1 LTAAARVFLVG
12 GVLSYRAL
20 FNWMQPVV
28 YVPTM
33 LGGPF
38 FQILFFAYI
47 GRASG
52 VESDAFFVVGN
63 AVQVS
68 AMAGIFGVAMTI
80 GGERWTQTLSLVL
93 VSPANRFALFLGRA
107 LPLIVNGFVL
117 SCFGFVVGLAL
128 LDFELD
134 PSVLPG
140 LAACV
145 LVTTA
150 SCSALGFIIG
160 SLGLYAREIFVA
172 ANLAYIGLLLFCGV
186 NVPLDEL
193 PAWMSTISQGL
204 PLTHGIEAARLV
216 AGGATLGSVDGLILR
231 EALVGACYATAAYM
245 LFRAFEAVGRR
256 NASFDRY

>member
-1 LTAAARVFLVG
+1 LTAARVFVVG

-20 FNWMQPVV
+20 FHWMRPLV

-52 VESDAFFVVGN
+52 VESDSFFVVGN

-128 LDFELD
+128 LDFELE
-134 PSVLPG
+134 PRVLPG

-150 SCSALGFIIG
+150 SCSAFGFIIG
-160 SLGLYAREIFVA
+160 SIGLYAREIFVG

-193 PAWMSTISQGL
+193 PAWMRAISEIL

-216 AGGATLGSVDGLILR
+216 AEGTALGSVDGLILR
-231 EALVGACYATAAYM
+231 EALVGASYAAAAYV
-245 LFRAFEAVGRR
+245 LFRAFEAAGRR
-256 NASFDRY
+256 NASFDQY

>member
-1 LTAAARVFLVG
+1 LTAARIFVVG

-117 SCFGFVVGLAL
+117 SSFGFVVGLAL
-128 LDFELD
+128 LDFELEA
-134 PSVLPG
+134 SVLPA

-150 SCSALGFIIG
+150 SCTAFGFIIG
-160 SLGLYAREIFVA
+160 SIGLYAREIFVA

-193 PAWMSTISQGL
+193 PAWMRAISEVL
-204 PLTHGIEAARLV
+204 PLTHGIQAARLV
-216 AGGATLGSVDGLILR
+216 ADGATLASVDGLILR
-231 EALVGACYATAAYM
+231 EVLVGVGYATAAYV
-245 LFRAFEAVGRR
+245 LFRAFEAAGRR
-256 NASFDRY
+256 AASFDNY

>member
-1 LTAAARVFLVG
+1 MTSARIFVVG

-117 SCFGFVVGLAL
+117 SSFGFVVGLVL
-128 LDFELD
+128 LDFELE
-134 PSVLPG
+134 PRVLPA

-145 LVTTA
+145 LLTTA
-150 SCSALGFIIG
+150 SCTAFGFIIG
-160 SLGLYAREIFVA
+160 SVGLYAREIFVA

-193 PAWMSTISQGL
+193 PAWMRAISETL
-204 PLTHGIEAARLV
+204 PLTHGIQAARLV
-216 AGGATLGSVDGLILR
+216 ADGASLASVDGLILR
-231 EALVGACYATAAYM
+231 EALVGTGYTAAAYL
-245 LFRAFEAVGRR
+245 LFRTFEAAGRR
-256 NASFDRY
+256 TASFDNY

>member
-1 LTAAARVFLVG
+1 MTAARVFVVG

-33 LGGPF
+33 LGGPL

-52 VESDAFFVVGN
+52 VESDSFFVIGN

-68 AMAGIFGVAMTI
+68 AMAGVFGVAITI

-107 LPLIVNGFVL
+107 LPLILNGFVL
-117 SCFGFVVGLAL
+117 SCFGFAVGLAL
-128 LDFELD
+128 LDFELE
-134 PSVLPG
+134 PSVLPA

-150 SCSALGFIIG
+150 SCSAFGFIIG
-160 SLGLYAREIFVA
+160 AIGLYARDIIVA

-193 PAWMSTISQGL
+193 PAWMRAISEIL
-204 PLTHGIEAARLV
+204 PLTHGIQAARLV
-216 AGGATLGSVDGLILR
+216 ADGAALGSVDGLILR
-231 EALVGACYATAAYM
+231 EVLVGAGYAIAAYA
-245 LFRAFEAVGRR
+245 LFRAFEAAGRR
-256 NASFDRY
+256 KASFDQF

>member
-1 LTAAARVFLVG
+1 MSSAARVFLFG

-33 LGGPF
+33 LGGPL

-107 LPLIVNGFVL
+107 LPLIVNGFIL
-117 SCFGFVVGLAL
+117 SCFGFAVGLLL
-128 LDFELD
+128 LDFELE
-134 PSVLPG
+134 PSVLPA

-150 SCSALGFIIG
+150 SCAAFGFIIG
-160 SLGLYAREIFVA
+160 SIGLYAREIFVA

-193 PAWMSTISQGL
+193 PPWMQAISEVL

-216 AGGATLGSVDGLILR
+216 AEGASLGSRGRPAPAGGARRGRLR
-231 EALVGACYATAAYM
+231 RSCVRPLP
-245 LFRAFEAVGRR
+245 RI
-256 NASFDRY
+256 

>member
-1 LTAAARVFLVG
+1 MTSARIFVVG

-33 LGGPF
+33 LGGPL

-63 AVQVS
+63 AVQVA

-107 LPLIVNGFVL
+107 LPLIVNGFIL
-117 SCFGFVVGLAL
+117 SASAS
-128 LDFELD
+128 
-134 PSVLPG
+134 PS
-140 LAACV
+140 
-145 LVTTA
+145 A
-150 SCSALGFIIG
+150 SC
-160 SLGLYAREIFVA
+160 
-172 ANLAYIGLLLFCGV
+172 C
-186 NVPLDEL
+186 
-193 PAWMSTISQGL
+193 STSSSSRASS
-204 PLTHGIEAARLV
+204 PRW
-216 AGGATLGSVDGLILR
+216 R
-231 EALVGACYATAAYM
+231 RAC
-245 LFRAFEAVGRR
+245 
-256 NASFDRY
+256 S

>member
-1 LTAAARVFLVG
+1 LTAARVFVVG

-28 YVPTM
+28 YIPTM

-117 SCFGFVVGLAL
+117 SCFGFAVGLAL
-128 LDFELD
+128 LDFELE
-134 PSVLPG
+134 PRVLPA

-150 SCSALGFIIG
+150 SCSAFGFIIG
-160 SLGLYAREIFVA
+160 SIGLYAREIFVA

-193 PAWMSTISQGL
+193 PAWMRTISEVL

-216 AGGATLGSVDGLILR
+216 AGGAALGSVDGLILR
-231 EALVGACYATAAYM
+231 EVLVGAGYAAAAYT
-245 LFRAFEAVGRR
+245 LFRAFEAAGRR
-256 NASFDRY
+256 TASFDRY

>member
-1 LTAAARVFLVG
+1 MTAARIFVVG

-20 FNWMQPVV
+20 FNWMQPIV

-33 LGGPF
+33 LGGPL

-107 LPLIVNGFVL
+107 LPLIVNGFIL
-117 SCFGFVVGLAL
+117 SSFGFLVGLLL
-128 LDFELD
+128 LDFELE
-134 PSVLPG
+134 PRVLPA

-145 LVTTA
+145 LLTTA
-150 SCSALGFIIG
+150 SCTAFGFVIG
-160 SLGLYAREIFVA
+160 SIGLYAREIFVA

-193 PAWMSTISQGL
+193 PAWMRAISEIL

-216 AGGATLGSVDGLILR
+216 ADGASLGSVDGLILH
-231 EALVGACYATAAYM
+231 EILIGAGYAVVAYT
-245 LFRAFEAVGRR
+245 LFRTFEAAGRR
-256 NASFDRY
+256 TASFDNY

>member
-1 LTAAARVFLVG
+1 
-12 GVLSYRAL
+12 
-20 FNWMQPVV
+20 
-28 YVPTM
+28 M
-33 LGGPF
+33 LGGPL

-107 LPLIVNGFVL
+107 LPLIVNGFIL
-117 SCFGFVVGLAL
+117 SCFGFVVGLLL
-128 LDFELD
+128 LDFELE
-134 PSVLPG
+134 PSVLPA

-150 SCSALGFIIG
+150 SCAAFGFIIG
-160 SLGLYAREIFVA
+160 SIGLYAREIFVA

-193 PAWMSTISQGL
+193 PPWMRAISEVL

-216 AGGATLGSVDGLILR
+216 AEGASLSSVGGLILR
-231 EALVGACYATAAYM
+231 EALVGAGYAAAAYT
-245 LFRAFEAVGRR
+245 LFRAFEAAGRR
-256 NASFDRY
+256 NATFDRY

>member
-1 LTAAARVFLVG
+1 MTAARIFVVG

-20 FNWMQPVV
+20 FNWMRPFV

-33 LGGPF
+33 LGSPL

-68 AMAGIFGVAMTI
+68 AMAGIFGVAMTV

-107 LPLIVNGFVL
+107 LPLIVNGFIL
-117 SCFGFVVGLAL
+117 SSFGFVVGLAL
-128 LDFELD
+128 LDFELE
-134 PSVLPG
+134 PSVVPA

-150 SCSALGFIIG
+150 SCTAFGFIIG
-160 SLGLYAREIFVA
+160 SVGLYAREIFVA

-193 PAWMSTISQGL
+193 PAWMRAISEVL

-216 AGGATLGSVDGLILR
+216 AAGASLGSVDGLILR
-231 EALVGACYATAAYM
+231 EFLAGAGYALAAYA
-245 LFRAFEAVGRR
+245 LFRSFEAAGRR
-256 NASFDRY
+256 TASFDNY

>member
-1 LTAAARVFLVG
+1 VNAARVFVVG

-33 LGGPF
+33 LGGPL

-52 VESDAFFVVGN
+52 VESDGFFVVGN

-107 LPLIVNGFVL
+107 LPLIVNGAIL
-117 SCFGFVVGLAL
+117 SAFGFVVGLAF
-128 LDFELD
+128 LDFELE
-134 PSVLPG
+134 PSVLPA

-150 SCSALGFIIG
+150 SCTAFGFIIG
-160 SLGLYAREIFVA
+160 SIGLYAREIFVA
-172 ANLAYIGLLLFCGV
+172 ANLAYIGLLVFCGV

-193 PAWMSTISQGL
+193 PAWMRAVSEVL
-204 PLTHGIEAARLV
+204 PLTHGIQATRQV
-216 AGGATLGSVDGLILR
+216 ADGVPLGSVDSLIWQ
-231 EALVGACYATAAYM
+231 EALVGVGYALASYV
-245 LFRAFEAVGRR
+245 LFRAFESAGRR

>member
-1 LTAAARVFLVG
+1 MTAGRIFVVG

-20 FNWMQPVV
+20 FNWMRPFV

-33 LGGPF
+33 LGSPL

-68 AMAGIFGVAMTI
+68 AMAGIFGVAMTV

-93 VSPANRFALFLGRA
+93 VSPADRFALFLGRA
-107 LPLIVNGFVL
+107 LPLIVNGFIL
-117 SCFGFVVGLAL
+117 SSFGFVVGLAL
-128 LDFELD
+128 LDFELE
-134 PSVLPG
+134 PSVVPA

-150 SCSALGFIIG
+150 SCTAFGFIIG
-160 SLGLYAREIFVA
+160 SVGLYAREIFVA

-186 NVPLDEL
+186 NVPLEEL
-193 PAWMSTISQGL
+193 PPWMRAISEVL

-216 AGGATLGSVDGLILR
+216 ADGASLGSVDGLILR
-231 EALVGACYATAAYM
+231 EVLAGAGYAVAAYV
-245 LFRAFEAVGRR
+245 LFRTFEAAGRR
-256 NASFDRY
+256 TASFDNY

>member
-1 LTAAARVFLVG
+1 MTSARIFVVG

-20 FNWMQPVV
+20 FGWMQPVV

-68 AMAGIFGVAMTI
+68 AMAGVFGVAMTI

-117 SCFGFVVGLAL
+117 STFGFVVGLTL
-128 LDFELD
+128 LDFELE
-134 PSVLPG
+134 PAVLPA

-150 SCSALGFIIG
+150 SCTAFGFIIG
-160 SLGLYAREIFVA
+160 SIGLYAREIFVA

-193 PAWMSTISQGL
+193 PAWMRAISEVL
-204 PLTHGIEAARLV
+204 PLTHGVEAARLV
-216 AGGATLGSVDGLILR
+216 ADGATLGSVDGLILR
-231 EALVGACYATAAYM
+231 EVLVGVGYAAAAYV
-245 LFRAFEAVGRR
+245 LFRAFEAAGRR
-256 NASFDRY
+256 TASFDNY

>member
-1 LTAAARVFLVG
+1 MNGARVFVVG

-20 FNWMQPVV
+20 FGWMQPVV

-33 LGGPF
+33 LGGPL

-63 AVQVS
+63 AIQVT
-68 AMAGIFGVAMTI
+68 AMAGVFGVAMTV

-107 LPLIVNGFVL
+107 LPLIVNGAIL
-117 SCFGFVVGLAL
+117 SAFGFVVGIAF
-128 LDFELD
+128 LDFELA
-134 PSVLPG
+134 PSVLPA

-150 SCSALGFIIG
+150 SCTAFGFIIG
-160 SLGLYAREIFVA
+160 SIGLYAREIFVA

-193 PAWMSTISQGL
+193 PAWMRAISEVL
-204 PLTHGIEAARLV
+204 PLTHGVQAARLV
-216 AGGATLGSVDGLILR
+216 ADGGTLGSVDGLIVH
-231 EALVGACYATAAYM
+231 EAAIGVGYALAAYF
-245 LFRAFEAVGRR
+245 LFRAFEAAGRR
-256 NASFDRY
+256 NATFDNY

>member
-1 LTAAARVFLVG
+1 MTAARIFVVG

-20 FNWMQPVV
+20 FNWMQPIV

-33 LGGPF
+33 LGGPL

-52 VESDAFFVVGN
+52 VETDGFFVVGN

-117 SCFGFVVGLAL
+117 SSFGFVVGLAL

-134 PSVLPG
+134 PGVVPA

-150 SCSALGFIIG
+150 SCTAFGFIIG
-160 SLGLYAREIFVA
+160 SIGLYAREIFVA

-193 PAWMSTISQGL
+193 PAWMRAISEVL
-204 PLTHGIEAARLV
+204 PLTHGIQAARLV
-216 AGGATLGSVDGLILR
+216 ADGASLGSVDGLILR
-231 EALVGACYATAAYM
+231 ELLVGAGYAGAAYL
-245 LFRAFEAVGRR
+245 LFRTFEAAGRR
-256 NASFDRY
+256 TASFDNY

>member
-1 LTAAARVFLVG
+1 VTAARIFVVG

-20 FNWMQPVV
+20 FNWMQPIV

-33 LGGPF
+33 LGGPL

-52 VESDAFFVVGN
+52 VETDGFFVVGN

-117 SCFGFVVGLAL
+117 SSFGFVVGLAL

-134 PSVLPG
+134 PGVVPA

-150 SCSALGFIIG
+150 SCTAFGFIIG
-160 SLGLYAREIFVA
+160 SIGLYAREIFVA

-193 PAWMSTISQGL
+193 PAWMRAISEVL
-204 PLTHGIEAARLV
+204 PLTHGIQAARLV
-216 AGGATLGSVDGLILR
+216 ADGASLGSVDGLILR
-231 EALVGACYATAAYM
+231 ELLVGAGYAGAAYL
-245 LFRAFEAVGRR
+245 LFRTFEAAGRR
-256 NASFDRY
+256 TASFDNY

>member
-1 LTAAARVFLVG
+1 MTAARIFVVG

-20 FNWMQPVV
+20 FNWMQPIV

-33 LGGPF
+33 LGGPL

-52 VESDAFFVVGN
+52 VESDGFFVVGN

-117 SCFGFVVGLAL
+117 SSFGFVVGLAL

-134 PSVLPG
+134 PGVVPA

-150 SCSALGFIIG
+150 SCTAFGFIIG
-160 SLGLYAREIFVA
+160 SIGLYAREIFVA

-193 PAWMSTISQGL
+193 PAWMRAISEVL
-204 PLTHGIEAARLV
+204 PLTHGIQAARLV
-216 AGGATLGSVDGLILR
+216 ADGASLGSVDGLILR
-231 EALVGACYATAAYM
+231 ELLVGAGYAGAAYL
-245 LFRAFEAVGRR
+245 LFRTFEAAGRR
-256 NASFDRY
+256 TASFDNY